1 MVCMEVIKMALKDM
15 KTLDKRTPE
24 ERKMIASM
32 GGKKQGENR
41 RKRKALKEYLELAL
55 QIENEEGLDYYTL
68 ITKSLLEQAEN
79 GNVKAYE
86 VIRDTLGQSPK
97 QQVELSSQKTIEINI
112 TGDSNEDKTES

>member
-1 MVCMEVIKMALKDM
+1 MALKDM

>member
-1 MVCMEVIKMALKDM
+1 MALKDM

-24 ERKMIASM
+24 ERRMIASM

-86 VIRDTLGQSPK
+86 VIRDTIGEKPVDKIDADLDFNIR
-97 QQVELSSQKTIEINI
+97 VEL
-112 TGDSNEDKTES
+112 DD